1 MLRQQEVL
9 MKYGIHIL
17 VAGAALMAAA
27 PVSATTLYPCDNTF
41 PNPDSV
47 ACAGYYSGNLLSGA
61 DVADQQSALNSIGY
75 SGTVDWTALTN
86 GGDILSNLNSTDT
99 INFGKMLSGITYIG
113 MHFGNIND
121 SPQTGN
127 VSVFWKFDFT
137 TPTDHIT
144 LTSGRGS
151 SDAVLYS
158 TGNSGV
164 PEPATWA
171 MMLVGFAGIGFA
183 VRRKRSAPDQLL
195 QLA

>member
-1 MLRQQEVL
+1 
-9 MKYGIHIL
+9 MKNGIYAL
-17 VAGAALMAAA
+17 FAGIALAAAA
-27 PVSATTLYPCDNTF
+27 PASATTLFNCDNTF

-47 ACAGYYSGNLLSGA
+47 ACAGYYSGNLLSGSN
-61 DVADQQSALNSIGY
+61 VTDQQNALNSIGY
-75 SGTVDWTALTN
+75 TGTVDWTALTN
-86 GGDILSNLNSTDT
+86 GGDILSNLNGTDT
-99 INFGKMLSGITYIG
+99 INFGQVLSGITYIG

-121 SPQTGN
+121 SPQSGN
-127 VSVFWKFDFT
+127 VSVFWEFNFT

-144 LTSGRGS
+144 LTDGRGS

-183 VRRKRSAPDQLL
+183 FRRRRHSPDQLL